1 LADNGDLDLTVPSA
15 LLLGGK
21 TPRVIE
27 GVAERPDGGASVLPA
42 GHAPAAPDKPRRR
55 TRSCLRILLAINAL
69 LAAIFPF
76 AQINLSTA
84 KKLGPAAEYAFRLLH
99 PSDDPELF
107 SDTRQRLMADV
118 ANIGGSANFMG
129 WTYRF
134 LGRFDPIERY
144 RICID
149 RPNFGDE
156 DLDRLV
162 RQHGSRISALDLR
175 NTRVT
180 NEGLRHLEGLSQIHD
195 LILGNDGKPFRQ
207 PGTTPVSPITDA
219 GLIHLKGLKQ
229 LTDLTLCGLP
239 ITDSGLGAL
248 KDLPQLRMLNL
259 SRTNIEGPGLAGLKS
274 LPALAYLY
282 LNDGALTEKG
292 LGSIAGASNLQVL
305 SLNQVQLTLKGL
317 QALRALPSLHMV
329 DLTGCGLLDE
339 EVRDLTIS
347 KPGLRIL
354 RY

>member
-1 LADNGDLDLTVPSA
+1 LAENDDLELTVPSA
-15 LLLGGK
+15 HLLGGK

-27 GVAERPDGGASVLPA
+27 GVAERPDGGASGLPV
-42 GHAPAAPDKPRRR
+42 GHAPPAPGKPRRR
-55 TRSCLRILLAINAL
+55 IRSRLVILLAINAF
-69 LAAIFPF
+69 LAAIYPF
-76 AQINLSTA
+76 SQINLSTA
-84 KKLGPAAEYAFRLLH
+84 KKLGPAGEYAFRLLR

-118 ANIGGSANFMG
+118 AKMGGSANFKG
-129 WTYRF
+129 WNYRF
-134 LGRFDPIERY
+134 LDRFAPIERY
-144 RICID
+144 QIVID
-149 RPNFGDE
+149 RPDFGDN

-162 RQHGSRISALDLR
+162 REHGSRISALDLR

-195 LILGNDGKPFRQ
+195 LILGNNGKLFLQ
-207 PGTTPVSPITDA
+207 PGTIPVSPITDA
-219 GLIHLKGLKQ
+219 GLVHLKGLKQ
-229 LTDLTLCGLP
+229 LTDLTFCGLP

-282 LNDGALTEKG
+282 LNDGALTENG
-292 LGSIAGASNLQVL
+292 LGSLAGASNLEVL
-305 SLNQVQLTLKGL
+305 SLNGVQLTPKGL
-317 QALRALPSLHMV
+317 QALKGLPRLRMV
-329 DLTGCGLLDE
+329 YLTVGLLDE
-339 EVRDLTIS
+339 EVHDLTIN